1 MRSGSKILV
10 EDRLTLYLE
19 STKPAYTLY
28 WEGECDFRNPL
39 EVLTQPLNDL
49 LPAVADR
56 KLVLD
61 FRGLT
66 FMNSSSVTPLIAF
79 IKTACSKG
87 IPVHLIYEPRL
98 SWQRI
103 TASSMRALMPLFTH
117 LTVEI

>member
-1 MRSGSKILV
+1 MKLGSKILV

-56 KLVLD
+56 KL
-61 FRGLT
+61 
-66 FMNSSSVTPLIAF
+66 F
-79 IKTACSKG
+79 IKTACTKG
-87 IPVHLIYEPRL
+87 IRIHLIYDPRL

-103 TASSMRALMPLFTH
+103 TASSMRALMPFFTH

>member
-1 MRSGSKILV
+1 MKLGSKILI

-66 FMNSSSVTPLIAF
+66 FMNSSSVTPLVAF
-79 IKTACSKG
+79 IKTACTKG
-87 IPVHLIYEPRL
+87 IRIHLIYDPRL

-103 TASSMRALMPLFTH
+103 TASSMRALMPFFTH